1 MKVASQVLLILSGII
16 SSVLIIFELISLFR
30 YFNIETLSSVVFYI
44 LSITFAIIGCIK
56 LSKVKTKKELI
67 PIAICVLIFCY
78 LVAGILMLCMQDKD
92 LNPNLAS
99 QTNNNI
105 NNSNLN
111 NNINNTYHSGAI
123 SIESTHD
130 NLDNTQTKLNNL
142 QNQNGD
148 DGQSSPQ

>member
-1 MKVASQVLLILSGII
+1 
-16 SSVLIIFELISLFR
+16 
-30 YFNIETLSSVVFYI
+30 
-44 LSITFAIIGCIK
+44 
-56 LSKVKTKKELI
+56 
-67 PIAICVLIFCY
+67 
-78 LVAGILMLCMQDKD
+78 MLCMQDKD

-142 QNQNGD
+142 QNQNGE
-148 DGQSSPQ
+148 DGQSSHQ